1 MLVSNDPVFVY
12 ISASN
17 KEDYTTRLSLK
28 IIIVIMYCTLSMC
41 EELF

>member
-1 MLVSNDPVFVY
+1 MLVSNDPAFVY

-28 IIIVIMYCTLSMC
+28 IIIVIILHT
-41 EELF
+41 